1 MTTRCGFI
9 AVAGAPNAGKSTLV
23 NALVGAKVSIVSPKV
38 QTTRSRVLGIAMA
51 GQSQLLFIDTPGIF
65 QDPKRKLERA
75 MVKAAWSGIGDADF
89 VALVI
94 DAARGLDRESAAIIE
109 RLATLSAPR
118 LLVLN
123 KVDLVKPQELLGL
136 TAKLNEMIPFDATFM
151 VSALSG
157 DGVETLRADLASRV
171 PEGPWHYPE
180 DQTADL
186 PMRQL
191 AAELTREQLFLQLF
205 DELPYSVM
213 VETEQWQERPDG
225 SVRVEQVITVMR
237 DGQKAIVL
245 GEKGQR
251 IKALG
256 AAARAQIGEAIERT
270 VHLFLHVRVREKW
283 VEDPRQLR
291 AMGLEPDQG

>member
-23 NALVGAKVSIVSPKV
+23 NALVGAKVTIVSPKV

-94 DAARGLDRESAAIIE
+94 DAERGLDRESAAIIE

-123 KVDLVKPQELLGL
+123 KVDLVKRPELLGL

-157 DGVETLRADLASRV
+157 DGVEVLRADLAGRV

-256 AAARAQIGEAIERT
+256 AAARASIGEAIDKT

-283 VEDPRQLR
+283 VEDPRNLR
-291 AMGLEPDQG
+291 AMGLEPEQG